1 VLWIKDY
8 IEQRISAIAFGCG
21 FGDISGFNRAFKEAY
36 GITPRELRAGSG
48 GEVASGLW
56 PGTTIRESLPPAP

>member
-1 VLWIKDY
+1 MLQYVKERRLD
-8 IEQRISAIAFGCG
+8 RVRHDLLDPRLDGRPISTIAFGCG

-48 GEVASGLW
+48 GGADWG
-56 PGTTIRESLPPAP
+56 